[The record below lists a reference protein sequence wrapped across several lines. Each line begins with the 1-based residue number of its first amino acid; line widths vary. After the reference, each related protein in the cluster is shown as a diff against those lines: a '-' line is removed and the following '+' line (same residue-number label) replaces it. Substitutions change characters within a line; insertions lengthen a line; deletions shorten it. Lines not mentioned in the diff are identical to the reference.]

1 MNKHSSLFCPLVS
14 YEEKS
19 FIPFAKSF
27 VKQENLGMES
37 SGADSL
43 KLFTAVINSAEQ

>member
-1 MNKHSSLFCPLVS
+1 MDKHSSLFGPLVS

-37 SGADSL
+37 SGAGPL
-43 KLFTAVINSAEQ
+43 KLFTAVINYVAQ

>member
-1 MNKHSSLFCPLVS
+1 MDKHSSLFGPLVS

-19 FIPFAKSF
+19 FIPLAKSF

-37 SGADSL
+37 SGTDSL
-43 KLFTAVINSAEQ
+43 KTFYGRN